1 MVTKRTFL
9 LAGCGVGLGAGLVY
23 FLDPNRG
30 RRRRVLLRDKT
41 LHFAGEAREV
51 LGKRGR
57 DLGNR
62 ARGLAAEAGAHF
74 RCEEVSDETL
84 IARVRSKMGRAVSEP
99 SDIEVLASEG
109 QVTLRGIVFAHEADR
124 LLRRVAKV
132 RGVRGVESQ
141 LKLKRRHG
149 EAPPVAHANGHR
161 SRPHTPEGLLTPRR
175 LLAAFAGSG
184 LALYGARRRGVIGP
198 VVSLIGVRMLG
209 RGITGAEPGRE

>member
-1 MVTKRTFL
+1 MLKKRTMV
-9 LAGCGVGLGAGLVY
+9 LAGCGLGLGAGLVY
-23 FLDPNRG
+23 FLDPDRG

-62 ARGLAAEAGAHF
+62 ARGLAAEAGARF

-109 QVTLRGIVFAHEADR
+109 RVTLRGIVFAHEAER
-124 LLRRVAKV
+124 LLRCVSKV
-132 RGVRGVESQ
+132 RGVKGVENQ
-141 LKLKRRHG
+141 LKLRRRHG
-149 EAPPVAHANGHR
+149 EALPAARENADRNGAR
-161 SRPHTPEGLLTPRR
+161 QTDGSLTPRR
-175 LLAAFAGSG
+175 LLVTLAGSG

-198 VVSLIGVRMLG
+198 VVSLIGVRLLR
-209 RGITGAEPGRE
+209 RGVTAAEPARG